1 MRQRRT
7 TQVEAEVYQQYL
19 ELSTGSPRAISRLT
33 MACKN
38 KCNVGL
44 FHASYRSKSNETHL
58 SAVENPPQPH
68 PWFPGAHENAWWS
81 RRHQCP
87 PSQGPCAPGGVTQ
100 PRSRLPRPA
109 RLRGGAHFTGAFS
122 ERRQGRYFIVVTRNN
137 PGGKAARLGIVIGRR
152 TAPSAVA
159 RSAMK
164 RMVREV
170 FRHLRS
176 HLGTTDFVVKVRRPA
191 IGEEIYQARGELQS
205 LLSGGR

>member
-1 MRQRRT
+1 
-7 TQVEAEVYQQYL
+7 
-19 ELSTGSPRAISRLT
+19 

-44 FHASYRSKSNETHL
+44 FHASHRSKPNEAHL
-58 SAVENPPQPH
+58 SAIENPPQPH

-87 PSQGPCAPGGVTQ
+87 TSQGPCAPGGVTR
-100 PRSRLPRPA
+100 PRARLPRLA
-109 RLRGGAHFTGAFS
+109 RLRGVAHFTGAFS
-122 ERRQGRYFIVVTRNN
+122 ERRQGRYFIVLTRNN

-152 TAPSAVA
+152 TAPRAIA

-176 HLGTTDFVVKVRRPA
+176 NLGPTDFVVRVRRPA
-191 IGEEIYQARGELQS
+191 IGQEIFQARGELQN